1 MSRGPR
7 GLFDGAGEVFNRYIR
22 AARMKKSIPS
32 ATVSAP
38 VVSNENIM
46 PLQPNMDCNYS
57 SMPPPL
63 MKMGPGDVGNNL
75 SFYNL

>member
-1 MSRGPR
+1 ME
-7 GLFDGAGEVFNRYIR
+7 LGEAVNRYIR

-57 SMPPPL
+57 SMAPPHL
-63 MKMGPGDVGNNL
+63 MKMGAGDVGNNL